1 MIKEL
6 GLLKDIQVLDTE
18 ILRLKTRTQN
28 LPRELNTFDQSYKEV
43 KVDFDRLKAELDAT
57 AKKRSEFERLVA
69 EKVDRIKKL
78 KEKTNDIKTNKEYQS
93 RLKEVEQVER
103 EKRTI
108 EDEILLLME
117 RADVTEKALKSAQ
130 NRLNIETGKIEEKR
144 TAVTKEVQ
152 IVEKELQTLTAK
164 RDDLIKHLNKPVYD
178 KYMYLLQRKNSLAV
192 VKADKEVCL
201 GCYMN
206 IPPQLFV
213 EVMRND
219 RIITCPQCGRI
230 MYYDDGKELEQEEL
244 ERGEHI
250 HQQAL

>member
-1 MIKEL
+1 
-6 GLLKDIQVLDTE
+6 
-18 ILRLKTRTQN
+18 
-28 LPRELNTFDQSYKEV
+28 
-43 KVDFDRLKAELDAT
+43 
-57 AKKRSEFERLVA
+57 
-69 EKVDRIKKL
+69 
-78 KEKTNDIKTNKEYQS
+78 YQS

-117 RADVTEKALKSAQ
+117 RADVIEKALKSAQ
-130 NRLNIETGKIEEKR
+130 KRLNIETGKIEEKR
-144 TAVTKEVQ
+144 TAITKEVQ
-152 IVEKELQTLTAK
+152 IVEKELQTLTEK
-164 RDDLIKHLNKPVYD
+164 RDDLIKLLNKPVYD

-230 MYYDDGKELEQEEL
+230 MYYDDGKEREQEEL